1 MSCIQAIFY
10 TEGPAE
16 PTPHS
21 HNTYQM
27 LFICDGRAQLEVS
40 GQHYAI
46 TAPAV
51 VFLSNLETH
60 TFSHTTA
67 DYHRY
72 VVDIRPESAF
82 AALAEAARLLS
93 PFTDRPPGFSHV
105 IPVADEAQRLSALFD
120 LLCEEVADGGFP
132 AGEAALLQTILRCL
146 YRHHP
151 TGFPYHEQA
160 YNPAVRQLRRRFEQD
175 PAPDVSLTALAE
187 EYHLSESHLSHSFKK
202 ATGYSIGRYQLLCRL
217 ARAKELLLT
226 TRLPV
231 TAVGVECGF
240 SDMSNFSRYFRREV
254 GCSPSQF
261 RQRGA
266 AAKAD

>member
-27 LFICDGRAQLEVS
+27 LFVCDGQARLELDGRS
-40 GQHYAI
+40 YTL

-60 TFSHTTA
+60 HFSHTTPN
-67 DYHRY
+67 YRRY
-72 VVDIRPESAF
+72 VVNVQPESAF
-82 AALAEAARLLS
+82 TALADAARLLS

-105 IPVADEAQRLSALFD
+105 MPVEGEAGRLLTLFAL
-120 LLCEEVADGGFP
+120 LREEAEQGDFP
-132 AGEAALLQTILRCL
+132 AGAAALLQIILRCL
-146 YRHHP
+146 YRHRP
-151 TGFPYHEQA
+151 VGFPYHEQTCS
-160 YNPAVRQLRRRFEQD
+160 PAVRQLRRRFEQD
-175 PAPDVSLTALAE
+175 PAPDVSLSALAE
-187 EYHLSESHLSHSFKK
+187 EYHISKSHLSHSFKK

-226 TRLPV
+226 TSLPV
-231 TAVGVECGF
+231 TAVGAECGF

-254 GCSPSQF
+254 GCSPSRF

-266 AAKAD
+266 TAKAD